1 MSDEITLLRNDI
13 TELTKELHE
22 TNKLFVKV
30 VSDNE
35 HRDTRL
41 NKHEESIKENHQE
54 FLDFKEEFKPVLL
67 RIKRDQDNKDG
78 YYRQLGW
85 IAIVVALILVTNSI
99 SSGLIK
105 LPYQGETQVEQ
116 TKGNEDADS

>member
-1 MSDEITLLRNDI
+1 MSDESTLLRNEI

-22 TNKLFVKV
+22 TNKLLVKV
-30 VSDNE
+30 VSDND

-41 NKHEESIKENHQE
+41 DKHEEFIKENHQE
-54 FLDFKEEFKPVLL
+54 FLDFKEEFKPTLI
-67 RIKRDQDNKDG
+67 RSKRAQDSRDG
-78 YYRQLGW
+78 YERQLGW
-85 IAIVVALILVTNSI
+85 VVIVVALIIVTNSI

-105 LPYQGETQVEQ
+105 LPYQGETKVEQ